1 MKTTS
6 EYLEITAASGGRK
19 PRVKGV
25 AYSGGKMRLFG
36 WSRPVV
42 VDFSGMTVPES
53 VPLLANHENYTLS
66 RVGVIAARVLDNHLE
81 IDGEI
86 VAEGD
91 LADNIVAQGKA
102 GADWQLSI
110 GAEVEAAELVQEG
123 KRTVNGVEHDG
134 PFYHVT
140 KSTLREV
147 SVVAVGAD
155 KATHMKV
162 TAKLELKGNSIMEP
176 QNKEEAKPQVTAT
189 APVNTPAAPAAPAAE
204 APKNVEGAAAPAA
217 PAKPAA
223 PGAEAP
229 KNIEAAAAPVNT
241 PAAPVVDA
249 KAVAQEAIKAERDR
263 VNMVKSVCNGEF
275 PEIEAKAISEGW
287 GKEQVNEAVLA
298 AFRAKQPTTDVN
310 ITIKKENAMT
320 AKRLEA
326 ALSLRAGISGD
337 KLAKDMG
344 EETVE
349 AAMKDADMPL
359 TGILGECMR
368 IEGMSVPRTFD
379 NQAIKAAFSTVSLP
393 GILSN
398 VANKKLMQAYEAQPI
413 IATKLCTTGD
423 LTDFK
428 ENDRFRLTDIGDLKP
443 VGADGEIKDGALTE
457 ESAKNQLETY
467 AKKFCLTRKM
477 IINDDLGAFLKVPTA
492 MGNRAARLV
501 DQLFF
506 KRLMANPTG
515 VDGKALFSN
524 AHKNLLSGA
533 NSALSADSLKKAIQ
547 LFTDQV
553 DSDGQPIN
561 VEPSILLVPTALKFL
576 AQELTQG
583 TTLIMSGA
591 DNVVRPAINV
601 LADQNL
607 QIVSSPYLSNTKYP
621 GSSEAAWYLFGK
633 PGVVDTFEIG
643 YLKGKRTPT
652 VERGDLDFNV
662 LGIWFRVFFDIGIR
676 EQDHRG
682 MVKASGAAA

>member
-6 EYLEITAASGGRK
+6 EYLEITATSGGRK

-42 VDFSGMTVPES
+42 VDMAGMNIPES
-53 VPLLANHENYTLS
+53 VPLLTNHVNDTLC

-86 VAEGD
+86 VAEGE

-123 KRTVNGVEHDG
+123 KRTINGVEHDG

-176 QNKEEAKPQVTAT
+176 QKKETAAAPKVEAA
-189 APVNTPAAPAAPAAE
+189 APVNTPAAPAAE
-204 APKNVEGAAAPAA
+204 APKNVEAAAPAA
-217 PAKPAA
+217 PAAPAPAA
-223 PGAEAP
+223 PA
-229 KNIEAAAAPVNT
+229 KVEAAAAPVNT
-241 PAAPVVDA
+241 PAVDA
-249 KAVAQEAIKAERDR
+249 KAIAQEAIKAERDR
-263 VNMVKSVCNGEF
+263 VAMIKAVCKGEF

-287 GKEQVNEAVLA
+287 QKDQLNEAVLA
-298 AFRAKQPTTDVN
+298 AFRAKQPTADVN
-310 ITIKKENAMT
+310 ITIKKENAMN
-320 AKRLEA
+320 AKHLEA

-337 KLAKDMG
+337 KLVKDKG
-344 EETVE
+344 EEVVE

-443 VGADGEIKDGALTE
+443 VGADGEIKDGALSE

-515 VDGKALFSN
+515 VDGKALFCN

-561 VEPSILLVPTALKFL
+561 VEPSILLVPTSLKFL
-576 AQELTQG
+576 AAELTQG
-583 TTLIMSGA
+583 TTLIMSGGA

-601 LADQNL
+601 LADENL
-607 QIVSSPYLSNTKYP
+607 KIVSSPYLSNSKYA
-621 GSSEAAWYLFGK
+621 GSSEASWYLFGK

-682 MVKASGAAA
+682 MVKATGSAA

>member
-6 EYLEITAASGGRK
+6 EFLEITAASGGKK
-19 PRVKGV
+19 PSVKGL

-42 VDFSGMTVPES
+42 VDMAGMAVAGRI
-53 VPLLANHENYTLS
+53 PLLTNHVNDTMC
-66 RVGVIAARVLDNHLE
+66 RVGVVTAKVADEGLVIE
-81 IDGEI
+81 GEI
-86 VAEGD
+86 VADGVE
-91 LADNIVAQGKA
+91 AENIVSQGKS

-123 KRTVNGVEHDG
+123 KRTVNGIDHEA

-189 APVNTPAAPAAPAAE
+189 AAVNTPAAPSAA
-204 APKNVEGAAAPAA
+204 APKNVEAAAPAA
-217 PAKPAA
+217 PEAPAPAA
-223 PGAEAP
+223 PA
-229 KNIEAAAAPVNT
+229 KVEAAAAPVNA
-241 PAAPVVDA
+241 PAVDA
-249 KAVAQEAIKAERDR
+249 KAIAQEAIKAERDR

-298 AFRAKQPTTDVN
+298 AFRQKQPTADVN

-337 KLAKDMG
+337 KLVKDMG

-423 LTDFK
+423 LSDFK

-443 VGADGEIKDGALTE
+443 VGADGEIKDGALSE

-515 VDGKALFSN
+515 VDGKALFSA

-576 AQELTQG
+576 AAELTQG
-583 TTLIMSGA
+583 TTLIMSGGA

-607 QIVSSPYLSNTKYP
+607 QIVSSPYLSNSKYA
-621 GSSEAAWYLFGK
+621 GSSEASWYLFGK

>member
-42 VDFSGMTVPES
+42 VDFSGMNVPES

-86 VAEGD
+86 VAEGE

-123 KRTVNGVEHDG
+123 KRTINGVEHDG

-162 TAKLELKGNSIMEP
+162 TASLQLKGNSIMEP
-176 QNKEEAKPQVTAT
+176 QKKEEAKPQVTAT

-204 APKNVEGAAAPAA
+204 APKPVEGAAAPAA
-217 PAKPAA
+217 PAKPDA
-223 PGAEAP
+223 PAAEAP
-229 KNIEAAAAPVNT
+229 KSIEAAAAPVNT

-287 GKEQVNEAVLA
+287 NKDQVNEAVLA

-423 LTDFK
+423 LSDFK

-443 VGADGEIKDGALTE
+443 VGADGEIKDGALSE

-515 VDGKALFSN
+515 VDGKALFSA

-607 QIVSSPYLSNTKYP
+607 QIVSSPYLSNSKYA
-621 GSSEAAWYLFGK
+621 GSSEASWYLFGK